1 MGIKGTLTIER
12 IKDIVGEIMASCAG
26 KMKYE
31 ILEIIMKGLVF
42 EKKKLRESFMQEML
56 IASESSNFK
65 NSLEK
70 YMNENEL
77 HCRRYFPE
85 TNPED
90 LLEPMH
96 ERIIEY
102 ATVDV
107 CYEYI
112 ERIDEM
118 LNEKPAENPD
128 LNFYRRILVITSE
141 GI

>member
-1 MGIKGTLTIER
+1 MGIKGMLYIER

-42 EKKKLRESFMQEML
+42 EKKKLRESFMQEIL

-65 NSLEK
+65 NSLER

-85 TNPED
+85 TNPEEF
-90 LLEPMH
+90 LEPMH

-107 CYEYI
+107 CY
-112 ERIDEM
+112 
-118 LNEKPAENPD
+118 
-128 LNFYRRILVITSE
+128 
-141 GI
+141 